1 MVEHFS
7 CLLDEKM
14 SGEAMARL
22 VLKKVNGKKI
32 LYRQSGYLSKECYV
46 TFMTLHVALGIQ
58 ICQCY

>member
-1 MVEHFS
+1 MVEHFC

-14 SGEAMARL
+14 SGEAMAKL

-46 TFMTLHVALGIQ
+46 TL
-58 ICQCY
+58 